1 MPAHTPRFHAMITME
16 TTLDDCYDMLNDL
29 AQEFD
34 EPCSCDEGYEEYR
47 ASLEEDADEEER
59 SNMARSRA

>member
-1 MPAHTPRFHAMITME
+1 MITME